1 MKIGLVLSDT
11 PAFSE
16 SFFRNKIKFLQEDG
30 FEVILFVNKHSRK
43 FDLCDFYSINA
54 SSNSLVHKL
63 YSKARAIFRLILA
76 FRKSLKMF
84 SQNKKDGF
92 SLNQNMQSLFICSHI
107 LNHKLDWIHFGFA
120 TMALNRENLA
130 KTIGAKLAVSVRG
143 YDMYVYPVK
152 NKNCY
157 NLLWKRIDKLHF
169 ISDFLLRLAT
179 ELGFELKKDN
189 HLKITPAIDT
199 TKFLYVEQ
207 RNNPIIEILTV
218 ARLNWIKDI
227 ANTLLALKKLKDSGT
242 RFIYYVIGDGEEW
255 EHLTVE
261 IHELGLHDEVKL
273 LGKRPQNE
281 IIDYLNRADIYIQFS
296 LLEGFCNSALE
307 AQATGCITIVSDAE
321 ALTENIIINETGFVV
336 ERRNSDMLLQRI
348 VEAINLSPA
357 DRVKMTSRAS
367 QRVQQQ
373 FNLEQQLA
381 LFKQFYI

>member
-1 MKIGLVLSDT
+1 MKIGLVLPDT

-30 FEVILFVNKHSRK
+30 FEVTLFVNKYSRN
-43 FDLCDFYSINA
+43 FDLCDFYSINS
-54 SSNSLVHKL
+54 SSNSVVHKL

-76 FRKSLKMF
+76 FRKSFKMF

-92 SLNQNMQSLFICSHI
+92 SLNQNLQSLFICSHI
-107 LNHKLDWIHFGFA
+107 INHNLDWIHFGFA

-143 YDMYVYPVK
+143 YDITVYPVK
-152 NKNCY
+152 YKNCY
-157 NLLWKRIDKLHF
+157 TLLWKKIDKLHF

-199 TKFLYVEQ
+199 TKFLYVED

-227 ANTLLALKKLKDSGT
+227 PNTLLALKKLKARGIK
-242 RFIYYVIGDGEEW
+242 FIYYVIGDGEEG
-255 EHLTVE
+255 EHLIFE
-261 IHELGLHDEVKL
+261 IHQLGLIEEVKL
-273 LGKRPQNE
+273 LGKKSQDE
-281 IIDYLNRADIYIQFS
+281 IIEYLSRADIYIQFS

-307 AQATGCITIVSDAE
+307 AQAAGCITIVSDAE

-336 ERRNSDMLLQRI
+336 ERRNADMLYQRI
-348 VEAINLSPA
+348 LEAINLSHD
-357 DRVKMTSRAS
+357 DRKTMTSRAS

-373 FNLEQQLA
+373 FNLEQQQA
-381 LFKQFYI
+381 LFKQFYV